1 MLSCQARQK
10 LECELYKLQE
20 RRTKLFT
27 NTILSSNVYFKI
39 QNRDKSL
46 GEKERNLINLVQ
58 EFDKY
63 CNETKLSRYDHEDHS
78 MDERLQTLES
88 LLQQIEMQI
97 SQIEWE

>member
-1 MLSCQARQK
+1 MLSYQARQK
-10 LECELYKLQE
+10 LECELSKLQE

-46 GEKERNLINLVQ
+46 GEKEWNLINLAQ
-58 EFDKY
+58 EFDKCY
-63 CNETKLSRYDHEDHS
+63 NETKTSRYEHEDPS